1 MKKNNI
7 KIVRKSKG
15 KKTPKMRKKIGKFVE
30 IKILWMK
37 SFLENF
43 NSWKV
48 STQWRKLILET

>member
-30 IKILWMK
+30 IKIL
-37 SFLENF
+37 
-43 NSWKV
+43 
-48 STQWRKLILET
+48 